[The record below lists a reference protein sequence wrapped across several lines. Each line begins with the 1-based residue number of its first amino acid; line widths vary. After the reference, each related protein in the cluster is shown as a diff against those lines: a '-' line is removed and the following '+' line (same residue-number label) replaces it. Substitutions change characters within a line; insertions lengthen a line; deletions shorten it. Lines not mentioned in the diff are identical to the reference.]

1 MKKETTINELMEFLQ
16 ENMVTKEEA
25 KFFATKDDLRS
36 LATDVESLENKVDAN
51 FRMLTEDM
59 GEVKEKLSRLE
70 TRTFEDT
77 SALVKEILKLDRRL
91 EIIEKKS

>member
-1 MKKETTINELMEFLQ
+1 
-16 ENMVTKEEA
+16 
-25 KFFATKDDLRS
+25 
-36 LATDVESLENKVDAN
+36 
-51 FRMLTEDM
+51 M